1 MPAVAVRWADLVPAL
16 ISSDS
21 SSPRLHRTL
30 PANHS
35 DEGVDTGVATSERIA
50 FPIASPACRYD
61 PPLPYQ

>member
-1 MPAVAVRWADLVPAL
+1 MPAVAARSSGLVHAL
-16 ISSDS
+16 LLTDS
-21 SSPRLHRTL
+21 PSPRPHRAL

-35 DEGVDTGVATSERIA
+35 AEGVDTGVATSERIA